1 MKVNIFKSLM
11 PYLVCRQKDITSQVV
26 FRMLKE
32 YVGSGILIY
41 RPPLI
46 PCDESF
52 KKTDTK

>member
-1 MKVNIFKSLM
+1 M